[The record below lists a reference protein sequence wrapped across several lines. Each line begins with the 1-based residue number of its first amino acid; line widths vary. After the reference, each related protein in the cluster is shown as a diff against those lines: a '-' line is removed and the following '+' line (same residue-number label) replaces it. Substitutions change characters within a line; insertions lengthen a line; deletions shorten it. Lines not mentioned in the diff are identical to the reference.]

1 MRSAKAKTG
10 LLVRVFIF
18 VFFFVVTFVVV
29 TFLVCL
35 IHVAG
40 VDFDVVAIVSYSGRS
55 RGDDEEGMLE
65 ARSFP
70 LGLQTRHEAVESLN
84 IVEGPATAL
93 IVVSLELGQVEV
105 LVERL

>member
-35 IHVAG
+35 IHVAA
-40 VDFDVVAIVSYSGRS
+40 VDFDVVAIVSHS
-55 RGDDEEGMLE
+55 RTIVGDEEGMLE
-65 ARSFP
+65 ARGFP
-70 LGLQTRHEAVESLN
+70 LGLQTRHETVESLN

-93 IVVSLELGQVEV
+93 IVVSLELGQIEV